1 MSYVNAKLGK
11 QSDGLK
17 AFQISSVIQ
26 LKVNKRCKLFVHSV
40 LADICW
46 LKLVDECVGFW
57 IYIPSK
63 AVV

>member
-11 QSDGLK
+11 QSGLK

-40 LADICW
+40 SADIC
-46 LKLVDECVGFW
+46 
-57 IYIPSK
+57 
-63 AVV
+63 

>member
-11 QSDGLK
+11 ESDGLK

-40 LADICW
+40 SADIC
-46 LKLVDECVGFW
+46 
-57 IYIPSK
+57 
-63 AVV
+63 